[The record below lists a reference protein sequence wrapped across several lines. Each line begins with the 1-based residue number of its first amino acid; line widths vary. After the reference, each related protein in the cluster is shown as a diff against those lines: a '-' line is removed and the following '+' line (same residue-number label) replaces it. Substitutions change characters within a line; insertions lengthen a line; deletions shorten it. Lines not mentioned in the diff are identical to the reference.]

1 MVPAIEQKGSDEVS
15 KDLEGQIAVITG
27 GAGGIGEAYARGLAG
42 AGAAVVIADLNVA
55 GAEAVA
61 DRLRGEGFKAIAV
74 QLDVTDPVSAEAMV
88 ATVKKELGGTVD
100 ILVNNAALMSEIPKE
115 SLVNVP
121 LEWWEK
127 VLKVNVTGPLV
138 CTRAVVPGML
148 EKGSGKII
156 NQASAAAFLPG
167 PVYRLS
173 KHAVVSLTGGLA
185 VELGPKNINVNAI
198 APGLIQSEAGF
209 RSAGGLNTPQRTSR
223 YSGVP
228 HARPDRPPEDLVG
241 TLLLLASPAG
251 DFINGQTINVD
262 GGWVIRL

>member
-1 MVPAIEQKGSDEVS
+1 VV
-15 KDLEGQIAVITG
+15 TG

-42 AGAAVVIADLNVA
+42 AGAALVIADLNEA
-55 GAEAVA
+55 GAAAVA
-61 DRLRGEGFKAIAV
+61 DRLRAEGHTATSV
-74 QLDVTDPVSAEAMV
+74 RLDATDPASAEAMV
-88 ATVKKELGGTVD
+88 ATVRKELGGPVD

-115 SLVNVP
+115 SLINVP

-138 CTRAVVPGML
+138 CTRAVVPGMF
-148 EKGSGKII
+148 ERGGGKIV

-173 KHAVVSLTGGLA
+173 KHAVVSLTAGLA

-198 APGLIQSEAGF
+198 APGLIQTEAGF
-209 RSAGGLNTPQRTSR
+209 RSAGSLNSPQRSAR
-223 YSGVP
+223 YATIP
-228 HARPDRPPEDLVG
+228 HARPDRPPADLVG
-241 TLLLLASPAG
+241 TLLLLVSPAG

>member
-1 MVPAIEQKGSDEVS
+1 MSEKV
-15 KDLEGQIAVITG
+15 LEGQVAVVTG

-42 AGAAVVIADLNVA
+42 VGAAVVIADLNEA
-55 GAEAVA
+55 GAAAVA
-61 DRLRGEGFKAIAV
+61 ERLRSEGCNAISV
-74 QLDVTDPVSAEAMV
+74 RLDVTDPASAATMV
-88 ATVKKELGGTVD
+88 ETVKKELGGTVD

-115 SLVNVP
+115 SLINVP

-138 CTRAVVPGML
+138 CARAVVPGML
-148 EKGSGKII
+148 AKGFGKII

-173 KHAVVSLTGGLA
+173 KHAVVSLTAGLA

-198 APGLIQSEAGF
+198 APGLIQSAAGF
-209 RSAGGLNTPQRTSR
+209 RSAGGLDSPQRTAR
-223 YSGVP
+223 YAGIP
-228 HARPDRPPEDLVG
+228 HVRPDRPPEDLVG
-241 TLLLLASPAG
+241 TLLLLATPAG
-251 DFINGQTINVD
+251 DYINGQTINVD